1 MTYRGAWQIGELD
14 LVTYRKLD
22 SQYIYLHSSLF
33 ATICDYSQYSVIVR
47 VLSPGVNASSRWW
60 GAEFSWWPKLVMWCS
75 QNCRLIIKK
84 FLLNFL
90 LQSCEIKFAP
100 LARENIFSL
109 CVLKLQIQA
118 SECLEIIPDT
128 WSLGPGVWKFSHCLL
143 EGK

>member
-1 MTYRGAWQIGELD
+1 MGDRIL
-14 LVTYRKLD
+14 LVTKARHVVQSKL
-22 SQYIYLHSSLF
+22 SAY
-33 ATICDYSQYSVIVR
+33 
-47 VLSPGVNASSRWW
+47 N
-60 GAEFSWWPKLVMWCS
+60 
-75 QNCRLIIKK
+75 KK
-84 FLLNFL
+84 ISANFL